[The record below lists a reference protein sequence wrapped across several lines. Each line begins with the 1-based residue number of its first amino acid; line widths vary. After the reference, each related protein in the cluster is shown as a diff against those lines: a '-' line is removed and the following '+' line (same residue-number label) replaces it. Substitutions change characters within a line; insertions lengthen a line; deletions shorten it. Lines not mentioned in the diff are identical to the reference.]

1 MSLAMIKNSGDIT
14 KISNEALENPGI
26 FILGVNFFLNFYYVI
41 EIKVRPYFMYIMKV
55 FICLFA
61 TSKERLE
68 NVLFG
73 SKGKRIKMKIM

>member
-14 KISNEALENPGI
+14 KISNEALETLEFLFLVLI
-26 FILGVNFFLNFYYVI
+26 FFFNFYYVI

-68 NVLFG
+68 NVLFWFERE
-73 SKGKRIKMKIM
+73 KN